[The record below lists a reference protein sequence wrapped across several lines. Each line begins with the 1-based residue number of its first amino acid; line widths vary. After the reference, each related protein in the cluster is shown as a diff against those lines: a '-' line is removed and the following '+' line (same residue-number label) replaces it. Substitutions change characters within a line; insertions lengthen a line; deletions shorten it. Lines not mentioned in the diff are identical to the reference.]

1 MQLDSKGEVQ
11 MADQKTSKKQGRG
24 IKEVL
29 RKYMVALKRS
39 PQTIPL
45 ITLLIAF
52 LIYSLNLS
60 SVANTTARINGA
72 NMGQCEFVAM
82 LFSILAFVVFLR
94 AFTKRKKAN
103 KVMLGLLG
111 GMLALLIF
119 VDVVYITRIIS
130 ATTRSENK
138 IIIDESSRYI
148 STAQNVVTLHVVFI
162 GVTALLLITLPLYS
176 KAIRKIKTSIDVE
189 GNGNMAAIDID
200 DDDR

>member
-1 MQLDSKGEVQ
+1 MTDR
-11 MADQKTSKKQGRG
+11 KTSKKQGRG

-45 ITLLIAF
+45 LSLVIAF

-60 SVANTTARINGA
+60 SIANTTARINGA

-94 AFTKRKKAN
+94 SFPKRKKAN
-103 KVMLGLLG
+103 KPMLGLLG

-119 VDVVYITRIIS
+119 VDNVYIKRIVS
-130 ATTRSENK
+130 ATTRAENK
-138 IIIDESSRYI
+138 IVIDKNTKYI
-148 STAQNVVTLHVVFI
+148 DTA
-162 GVTALLLITLPLYS
+162 
-176 KAIRKIKTSIDVE
+176 K
-189 GNGNMAAIDID
+189 
-200 DDDR
+200 

>member
-1 MQLDSKGEVQ
+1 
-11 MADQKTSKKQGRG
+11 MADQKTKKQGRG
-24 IKEVL
+24 IREVF

-39 PQTIPL
+39 PQSIPL
-45 ITLLIAF
+45 ATLIVAF
-52 LIYSLNLS
+52 LMYSLNLS
-60 SVANTTARINGA
+60 SIANTTARINGA

-189 GNGNMAAIDID
+189 GNENMAAIDID

>member
-1 MQLDSKGEVQ
+1 
-11 MADQKTSKKQGRG
+11 MADQKTKKQGRG
-24 IKEVL
+24 IREVF
-29 RKYMVALKRS
+29 RKYMVSLKRS
-39 PQTIPL
+39 PQAIPL
-45 ITLLIAF
+45 ATLIVAF
-52 LIYSLNLS
+52 LMYSLNLS
-60 SVANTTARINGA
+60 SIANTTARINGA

-94 AFTKRKKAN
+94 AFSKRKKAN

-119 VDVVYITRIIS
+119 VDVVYITRIVS
-130 ATTRSENK
+130 ATTRMENK
-138 IIIDESSRYI
+138 IIIDESSSYI
-148 STAQNVVTLHVVFI
+148 TTAQNVVTLHVVLI

-189 GNGNMAAIDID
+189 GNENMAAIDID

>member
-1 MQLDSKGEVQ
+1 
-11 MADQKTSKKQGRG
+11 MADQKTKKQGRG
-24 IKEVL
+24 IREVF
-29 RKYMVALKRS
+29 RKYMVSLKRS
-39 PQTIPL
+39 PQSIPL
-45 ITLLIAF
+45 ATLIAAF
-52 LIYSLNLS
+52 LMYSLNLS
-60 SVANTTARINGA
+60 SIANTTARINGA
-72 NMGQCEFVAM
+72 NMGQGEFVAM

-189 GNGNMAAIDID
+189 GNENMAAIDID

>member
-1 MQLDSKGEVQ
+1 
-11 MADQKTSKKQGRG
+11 MADQKTKKQGRG
-24 IKEVL
+24 IREVF

-39 PQTIPL
+39 PQYIPL
-45 ITLLIAF
+45 ATLIAAF
-52 LIYSLNLS
+52 LMYSLNLS
-60 SVANTTARINGA
+60 SIANTTARINGA

-189 GNGNMAAIDID
+189 GNENMAAIDID